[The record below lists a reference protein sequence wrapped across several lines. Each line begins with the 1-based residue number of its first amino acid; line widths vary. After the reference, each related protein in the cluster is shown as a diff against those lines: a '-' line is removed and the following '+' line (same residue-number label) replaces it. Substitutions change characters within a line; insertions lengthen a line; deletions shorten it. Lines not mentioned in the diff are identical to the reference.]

1 MTDRIDT
8 QPLDAAT
15 ADRLD
20 RLFRLYN
27 RRVVALA
34 RTLANHAD
42 DADDIASDT
51 WFVAARWV
59 NTLQADDD
67 QAMGWLA
74 TLTRHAVRDFYK
86 PRRNRELA
94 YDWSDTLS
102 SFALPTTP
110 AAEDVALA
118 EPMPEL
124 PPHLATLVDRLPEQ
138 YRTVVRLRCEG
149 VPHSAINDY
158 IGRRAA
164 SSSRFHTALRTL
176 RPELEGRPPL
186 PMRPTPHERDGRQ
199 PAPQPARPHSRASVA
214 LAG

>member
-1 MTDRIDT
+1 MDRIDP
-8 QPLDAAT
+8 QPLSAAS
-15 ADRLD
+15 AERLD
-20 RLFRLYN
+20 KLFRLYN

-42 DADDIASDT
+42 DADDIAADT
-51 WFVAARWV
+51 WLVAARWIE
-59 NTLQADDD
+59 TLQADDD

-86 PRRNRELA
+86 PRRNREQPR
-94 YDWSDTLS
+94 DWSDTVS
-102 SFALPTTP
+102 SFALPAAP

-124 PPHLATLVDRLPEQ
+124 PEHLAALVDSLPEN
-138 YRTVVRLRCEG
+138 YRTVVLLRCEG
-149 VPHSAINDY
+149 VPHSAINDH

-164 SSSRFHTALRTL
+164 SSSRLVTALRTL
-176 RPELEGRPPL
+176 RPALADDHSKVKDPL
-186 PMRPTPHERDGRQ
+186 PPRPRGPH
-199 PAPQPARPHSRASVA
+199 PYRASVA